1 MAARPPRAREEG
13 QALVEF
19 TLVLPVFLVL
29 VLAIIQF
36 GIAFHQ
42 YLVLTDA
49 VRAGARVASVSRFAP
64 DPVAAAT
71 DAVVAAAGDLDEDVL
86 APRVEVDSTWEAGS
100 TVTVEASYPYSLDIF
115 GIVVKS
121 GDLTSKTTEPVE

>member
-1 MAARPPRAREEG
+1 MRAPSRTGEGG

-19 TLVLPVFLVL
+19 TLVLPLFVVL
-29 VLAIIQF
+29 VLAIVQF
-36 GIAFHQ
+36 GIAFHH

-64 DPVAAAT
+64 HPEAAAT
-71 DAVVAAAGDLDEDVL
+71 DAVLAAAGDLDARDLRVDVSS
-86 APRVEVDSTWEAGS
+86 PWEPGS
-100 TVTVEASYPYSLDIF
+100 DVTVEASYPYSLDIF

>member
-1 MAARPPRAREEG
+1 MAARPPRAREQG

-19 TLVLPVFLVL
+19 TLVLPLFVVL
-29 VLAIIQF
+29 VLAIAQF
-36 GIAFHQ
+36 GVAFHH

-49 VRAGARVASVSRFAP
+49 VRAGARVASVSATAP
-64 DPVAAAT
+64 DPAGAAT
-71 DAVVAAAGDLDEDVL
+71 DAVLAAAGDLDRDEL
-86 APRVEVDSTWEAGS
+86 ASRVKVDSTWAAGA

-121 GDLTSKTTEPVE
+121 GDLTSTITEPVD